1 MKKYRTNFSRE
12 ELHAALHAND
22 QEAITIIED
31 TDRWT
36 KFKEELE
43 TFLKKAEKIPV
54 IGGMIDDIVCML
66 ALVDSYVNKK
76 YRDIPMGTIVSI
88 VAALLYLLCPV
99 DLIPDAI
106 PVLGYVDD
114 AAVIFL
120 ILNLGVDRDLNRFRS
135 WQEQNR
141 KSALTSLE
149 QVLAEELAEVIGE
162 RYLAAVVVCD
172 DTIKMLVT
180 EDQESRQPVECIVE
194 AVKVPVVA
202 LSEYDV
208 REPGEILEVLYETV
222 NLDGV
227 PWMGEAEKRVYSEP
241 DFDGKWDDF
250 IIQEG

>member
-31 TDRWT
+31 ADRWT

-43 TFLKKAEKIPV
+43 AFLKKAEKIPV

-141 KSALTSLE
+141 KSALASFE

>member
-1 MKKYRTNFSRE
+1 MKKYKTNFSRE

-31 TDRWT
+31 ADRWT
-36 KFKEELE
+36 KFKDELE
-43 TFLKKAEKIPV
+43 AFLQKAEKIPV

-76 YRDIPMGTIVSI
+76 YRDIPVGTMVSI
-88 VAALLYLLCPV
+88 VAALLYLLSPV

-141 KSALTSLE
+141 RNALASFE
-149 QVLAEELAEVIGE
+149 QVLAEELKAVIGE

-180 EDQESRQPVECIVE
+180 EEQESGQPVECIVE
-194 AVKVPVVA
+194 AVKVPAVA

-208 REPGEILEVLYETV
+208 REPGEILEVLNETV
-222 NLDGV
+222 NLDSV

-241 DFDGKWDDF
+241 DFDEKWDDF